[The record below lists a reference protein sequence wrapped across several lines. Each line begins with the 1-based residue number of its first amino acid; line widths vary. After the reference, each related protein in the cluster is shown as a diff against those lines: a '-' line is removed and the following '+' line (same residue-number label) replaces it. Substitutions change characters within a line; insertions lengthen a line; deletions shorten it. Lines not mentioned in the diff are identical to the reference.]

1 MTNRQEA
8 TKTQIK
14 TKKRGKF
21 SFLSMFERLD
31 VACCQNSFHKK
42 LRRFFDWF
50 FPVKSMLP
58 FFISTDEAEF

>member
-42 LRRFFDWF
+42 LRRFFD
-50 FPVKSMLP
+50 
-58 FFISTDEAEF
+58 